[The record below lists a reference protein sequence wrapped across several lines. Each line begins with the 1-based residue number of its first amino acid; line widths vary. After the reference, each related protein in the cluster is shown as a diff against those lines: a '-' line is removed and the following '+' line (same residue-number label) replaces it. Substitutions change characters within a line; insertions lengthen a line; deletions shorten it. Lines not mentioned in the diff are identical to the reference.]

1 MNNQTKI
8 QALTK
13 QIDSGQLKTDSA
25 KILDFIKKEGFS
37 SLPIICDALGM
48 PEKTVSARLSGLQ
61 DLGILEIV
69 PYKENVPQ
77 YQIYTFQPVK
87 KIQIYN
93 AYKRKEFKFHQ
104 WKKRGLKE
112 FPEFL
117 KEIEYNLLA

>member
-8 QALTK
+8 QALQK
-13 QIDSGQLKTDSA
+13 QIDSGQLKSDEA

-37 SLPIICDALGM
+37 SMPLICDALNM

-61 DLGILEIV
+61 DVGIVEIV
-69 PYKENVPQ
+69 PHKENVPQ

-93 AYKRKEFKFHQ
+93 AWKRKEFKFQ
-104 WKKRGLKE
+104 KWKKRGLKE

-117 KEIEYNLLA
+117 IEIEYNLLE